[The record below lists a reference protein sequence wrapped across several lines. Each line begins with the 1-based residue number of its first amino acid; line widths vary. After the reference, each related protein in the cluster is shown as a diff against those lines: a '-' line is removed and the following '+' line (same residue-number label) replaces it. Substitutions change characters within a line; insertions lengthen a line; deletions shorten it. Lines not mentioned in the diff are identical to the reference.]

1 VTSAGSSS
9 KIDPVAAMGAHPY
22 SPAGLDLPGYVPL
35 RLSQLEIVGPYLG
48 ASLFVLTT
56 VWLLS
61 GKRDQNSLFFRTSSI
76 PRFHQ

>member
-1 VTSAGSSS
+1 VTCAGSSS
-9 KIDPVAAMGAHPY
+9 KIDLAAAMGAHSY

-48 ASLFVLTT
+48 ASLFVLAA
-56 VWLLS
+56 VWLVS
-61 GKRDQNSLFFRTSSI
+61 GKQDQNSFFCQTSSI